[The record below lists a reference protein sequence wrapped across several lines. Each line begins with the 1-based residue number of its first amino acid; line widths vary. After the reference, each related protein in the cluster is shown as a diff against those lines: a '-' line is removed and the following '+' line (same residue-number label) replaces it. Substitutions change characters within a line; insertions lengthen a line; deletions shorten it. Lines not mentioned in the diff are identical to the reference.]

1 MSFVILE
8 KKDKAAIIRLNRPE
22 ALNSL
27 NEQVLKDLDHAVDE
41 AEADRE
47 VRVIVIT
54 GEGKAFAAGADIA
67 AMSTMNEAEAMAFGQ
82 LGQQVFRKIE
92 MLDKPVIAAVNGYAL
107 GGGCELA
114 MACDIRLASEKA
126 RFGQPEVKLGIT
138 PGYSGTQ
145 RLPRIV
151 GKAKAMELILTGDQI
166 KAAEAKEIGLVS
178 KVTAPE
184 ELMEE
189 ALALAARIIQK
200 APLAVLYATK
210 AIKEGLELDMDSGIN
225 VEAEFFAECF
235 ATEDQKEGMGAF
247 LEHRQAVFKG
257 Q

>member
-166 KAAEAKEIGLVS
+166 KAAKAKEIGLVS